1 MKKIILSVALLATV
15 LVSAENKNSTDF
27 ENLYSFEYSMSVNAF
42 CKLIQMGNYDAVKAL
57 IEGGIDVNQ
66 KSMGLTPLM
75 FAARHNKVNIT
86 KLLIKNGAKLK
97 VRSDRKNIT
106 ALKWAELSNA
116 KDTYKVIKEAL
127 EDQKGKKRK
136 R

>member
-1 MKKIILSVALLATV
+1 
-15 LVSAENKNSTDF
+15 NKNSTDF